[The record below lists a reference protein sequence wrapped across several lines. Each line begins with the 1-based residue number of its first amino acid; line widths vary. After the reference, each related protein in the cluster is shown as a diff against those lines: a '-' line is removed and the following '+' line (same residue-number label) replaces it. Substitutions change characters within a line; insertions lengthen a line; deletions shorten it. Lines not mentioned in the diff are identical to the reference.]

1 MSKLEKKSKKLE
13 ELTSGIAALE
23 KRTLEL
29 EKKVYLLPHYNFAV
43 PEPISDYVYYRVSK
57 KFQHN
62 DLHADQSFVVY
73 VTIPQTSTILF
84 SITNHGPLLRVYF
97 DCVHEIDKEDWIY
110 PGCSRVRRI
119 NDVYAIS
126 ITTCEAGDFN
136 AEYEIMEFLPNRFPS
151 PSKEE
156 EDKML
161 EFEKRL
167 ALEQGGS
174 E

>member
-13 ELTSGIAALE
+13 VLTKGIAALE
-23 KRTLEL
+23 KRTLDL
-29 EKKVYLLPHYNFAV
+29 EKKLYVVPNYNCAA

-57 KFQHN
+57 KFKHN
-62 DLHADQSFVVY
+62 NLQSDQTFVVY

-84 SITNHGPLLRVYF
+84 NITNYGPLLKVYF
-97 DCVHEIDKEDWIY
+97 DCVHENDREDWIY

-136 AEYEIMEFLPNRFPS
+136 AVYEIMEFLPNRFPS

-156 EDKML
+156 EHKML
-161 EFEKRL
+161 EFEKKL
-167 ALEQGGS
+167 S
-174 E
+174 PV